1 MSKNLLFHEVYG
13 SYYNVIAEILAEAVK
28 GKLNRKRMMA
38 IVREKAFSESIMNI
52 PDMLRSGKWPLLDEE
67 YETEIIRKPQMPLT
81 AIQKRWMKA
90 ILADPRIS
98 LFFAEQEPEELKNV
112 KPLFMQD
119 TIVYYDRYAD
129 GDPFTDLS
137 YIRNFHMIREAL
149 EDGKAMEICYLNRRN
164 RESIFLCIP
173 HHLEYSSKDDKFR
186 LHAQSLEKK
195 RQFAPQQLNLARII
209 RCKTIENEG
218 EIRPPQQEP
227 GTAVLELLDVDNT
240 LERAMLQFSYLEKET
255 ERIQEDGQG
264 PGRYRITLYYDKS
277 DETEVLIRIL
287 SFGPG
292 IWVTAPD
299 SLREEIRQRLT
310 KQKQLLM
317 LD

>member
-13 SYYNVIAEILAEAVK
+13 SYYNVVARILAEAVK
-28 GKLNRKRMMA
+28 GNLTHAGLMA

-52 PDMLRSGKWPLLDEE
+52 PDMLRSGKWPLLDGE
-67 YETEIIRKPQMPLT
+67 YETEIIREPQMPLT
-81 AIQKRWMKA
+81 IIQKRWMKA

-98 LFFAEQEPEELKNV
+98 LFFTEQEPEELNNV
-112 KPLFMQD
+112 PPLFTPD

-129 GDPFTDLS
+129 GDPFTDPA
-137 YIRNFHMIREAL
+137 YIRNFHTIREAIAD
-149 EDGKAMEICYLNRRN
+149 EKALEICYLNRRN
-164 RESIFLCIP
+164 RESIFLCMP
-173 HHLEYSSKDDKFR
+173 DHLEYSSKDDKFR

-218 EIRPPQQEP
+218 EIRIPEQEP
-227 GTAVLELLDVDNT
+227 VAAVLELLDAENT

-255 ERIQEDGQG
+255 ERIQEDAPG
-264 PGRYRITLYYDKS
+264 PERYRITLHYDKS

-299 SLREEIRQRLT
+299 SLREEIRQRLIR
-310 KQKQLLM
+310 QKQLLL

>member
-13 SYYNVIAEILAEAVK
+13 SYYNVVAEILAEAVK
-28 GKLNRKRMMA
+28 GRLTSDSLMA

-52 PDMLRSGKWPLLDEE
+52 PDMLRSGKWPLIDEE
-67 YETEIIRKPQMPLT
+67 YETEIIREPQMPLT
-81 AIQKRWMKA
+81 AMQKRWMKA
-90 ILADPRIS
+90 ILADPRIR
-98 LFFAEQEPEELKNV
+98 LFFTEQEPEELKNV
-112 KPLFMQD
+112 RPLFMPD

-129 GDPFTDLS
+129 GDPFTDPA
-137 YIRNFHMIREAL
+137 YIRNFRMIREAL
-149 EDGKAMEICYLNRRN
+149 AEGKALEIIYLNRRN
-164 RESIFLCIP
+164 RESTFLCMP

-195 RQFAPQQLNLARII
+195 RQYAPQQLNLARVL
-209 RCKTIENEG
+209 RCKASENEG
-218 EIRPPQQEP
+218 EARIPKEEP
-227 GTAVLELLDVDNT
+227 AEAVLELLDTLNT
-240 LERAMLQFSYLEKET
+240 LERVMLQFSYLEKET
-255 ERIQEDGQG
+255 ERIREDDEG
-264 PGRYRITLYYDKS
+264 PDRYQITLRYDKS

-299 SLREEIRQRLT
+299 SLREEIRQRLM
-310 KQKQLLM
+310 KQRQLFM

>member
-13 SYYNVIAEILAEAVK
+13 SYYNVVAEILAEAVK
-28 GKLNRKRMMA
+28 GKLTSDSLMA

-67 YETEIIRKPQMPLT
+67 YETEIIREPQMPLT

-98 LFFAEQEPEELKNV
+98 LFFAEQEAEELKNV
-112 KPLFMQD
+112 KPLFMPD

-149 EDGKAMEICYLNRRN
+149 ENGKAMEICYLNRRN

-218 EIRPPQQEP
+218 EILPPQQEP

-264 PGRYRITLYYDKS
+264 PGRYRITLHYDKS